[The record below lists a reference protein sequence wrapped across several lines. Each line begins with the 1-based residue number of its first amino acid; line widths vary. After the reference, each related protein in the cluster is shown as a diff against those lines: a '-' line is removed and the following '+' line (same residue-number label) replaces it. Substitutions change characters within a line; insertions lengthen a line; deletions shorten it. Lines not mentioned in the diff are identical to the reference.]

1 MILMFILT
9 PAGLYIIS
17 LIGMFTH
24 FLKLNITGETLT
36 DITNYFNDHFRS
48 TLVAFIAT
56 SVGFLAYYYGM
67 ASGTKAD
74 VAAVF
79 ALGYM
84 FDSFFNKFT
93 SAAK

>member
-1 MILMFILT
+1 MLQFILT
-9 PAGLYIIS
+9 PAGLYIIA

-36 DITNYFNDHFRS
+36 DITTYFGDHFRS

-56 SVGFLAYYYGM
+56 SIGFLGFYFGM

-93 SAAK
+93 SADK

>member
-1 MILMFILT
+1 MVLQFILT
-9 PAGLYIIS
+9 PLGLYIIA
-17 LIGMFTH
+17 LTGMFTH
-24 FLKLNITGETLT
+24 FLKLNITGETLV
-36 DITNYFNDHFRS
+36 DIKNYFNDHFRS

-56 SVGFLAYYYGM
+56 SVGFLGYYFMM
-67 ASGTKAD
+67 ASGTRAD